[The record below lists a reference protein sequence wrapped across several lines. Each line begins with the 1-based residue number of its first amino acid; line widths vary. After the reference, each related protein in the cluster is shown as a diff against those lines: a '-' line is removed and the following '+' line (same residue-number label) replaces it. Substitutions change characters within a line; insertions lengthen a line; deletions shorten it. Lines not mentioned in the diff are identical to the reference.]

1 MGVSIDMVEDREL
14 TSQEIRELQEEVRR
28 LAKEKN
34 AVILAHYY
42 QRGEV
47 QDIAD
52 FVGDSLELSR
62 KAANTD
68 ADIIVFCGVRFM
80 CETAKILSPQKKV
93 LHPNPESGCPMADMV
108 TAEQVRKLREK
119 HPDAEFVAYINTT
132 ADVKAEIDICVTSAN
147 APKIIKR
154 LDVKK
159 IVFLPD
165 QALGEWVA
173 RQVPEKEF
181 VIWKGF
187 CPPHFE
193 FTAREVMKLKEKYP
207 DAKVAVHPECHPKVI
222 EIADF
227 VGSTSQIIRYATSV
241 DAERVIIITEVGL
254 KHTLMKKNPNKEYI
268 FPESMN
274 YCGTV
279 YCCTMKGITLPKVYE
294 TLKNEINEVELP
306 REIIERARRPIERM
320 LELS

>member
-1 MGVSIDMVEDREL
+1 MSVSLELTQEREL
-14 TSQEIRELQEEVRR
+14 SKDEIKELQEEVRR
-28 LAKEKN
+28 LAREKN
-34 AVILAHYY
+34 AIILAHYY

-62 KAANTD
+62 KAASTD

-80 CETAKILSPQKKV
+80 CETAKILSPDKKV

-108 TAEQVRKLREK
+108 TAEQVKQLRRK

-132 ADVKAEIDICVTSAN
+132 AEVKAHVDICVTSAN
-147 APKIIKR
+147 APKIIKK
-154 LDVKK
+154 LDAKK

-173 RQVPEKEF
+173 KQVPEKEF

-193 FTAREVMKLKEKYP
+193 FTAREVMKLKERYP

-222 EIADF
+222 ELADF

-241 DAERVIIITEVGL
+241 EADRVIIITEVGL
-254 KHTLMKKNPNKEYI
+254 KHTLLKKNPNKEYI

-294 TLKNEINEVELP
+294 TLKKEVNEVNLP
-306 REIIERARRPIERM
+306 GSVVEKARRPIERM

>member
-1 MGVSIDMVEDREL
+1 MVELALKPEKEL
-14 TSQEIRELQEEVRR
+14 TQEEIKELQEEVRR

-42 QRGEV
+42 QRPEV

-52 FVGDSLELSR
+52 FVGDSLELAR
-62 KAANTD
+62 KASQTD

-80 CETAKILSPQKKV
+80 CETAKIVNPTKKV
-93 LHPNPESGCPMADMV
+93 LHPNPESGCPMADMI

-132 ADVKAEIDICVTSAN
+132 ADVKAEVDICVTSAN
-147 APKIIKR
+147 APKIIKK
-154 LDVKK
+154 LEAKK

-165 QALGEWVA
+165 QALGNWVA
-173 RQVPEKEF
+173 KQVPDKEF
-181 VIWKGF
+181 IIWKGF

-193 FTAREVMKLKEKYP
+193 FTYKELLKLKDMYP

-222 EIADF
+222 ELADF

-241 DAERVIIITEVGL
+241 DADRVIIVTEVGL
-254 KHTLMKKNPNKEYI
+254 KHTLMKINPDKEYI
-268 FPESMN
+268 FPENMN

-294 TLKNEINEVELP
+294 TLKNEINEVTLP
-306 REIIERARRPIERM
+306 EDIIERARRPIERM
-320 LELS
+320 LALS

>member
-1 MGVSIDMVEDREL
+1 MASVELVEDKVL
-14 TSQEIRELQEEVRR
+14 TPGEIKELQEKVRE
-28 LAKEKN
+28 LAREKN

-42 QRGEV
+42 QRPEV
-47 QDIAD
+47 QDVAD
-52 FVGDSLELSR
+52 FVGDSLDLSR
-62 KAANTD
+62 KAAQTR

-80 CETAKILSPQKKV
+80 CETAKILSPKKKV

-132 ADVKAEIDICVTSAN
+132 ADVKAEVDLCVTSAN
-147 APKIIKR
+147 APRLIKS
-154 LDVKK
+154 LEAKK

-165 QALGEWVA
+165 QALGNWVA
-173 RQVPEKEF
+173 KQVPEKEF

-193 FTAREVMKLKEKYP
+193 FTAREVQALKEHYP

-222 EIADF
+222 ELADF
-227 VGSTSQIIRYATSV
+227 VGSTSQIIKYATSV
-241 DAERVIIITEVGL
+241 DSKRVIVITEVGL
-254 KHTLMKKNPNKEYI
+254 KYTLQKRNPEKEYI
-268 FPESMN
+268 FPETMN

-294 TLKNEINEVELP
+294 TLKEEINEVRLP
-306 REIIERARRPIERM
+306 EDLIERARRPIERM
-320 LELS
+320 LEMS